1 MPNHVTNIVEAN
13 PVVINAMLNDDG
25 FVDFK
30 VINPMPDDLS
40 INGASGFYGDAE
52 TAAKLMCRE
61 KLSESHFFAR
71 LEASNRREVNALNMT
86 DESFEQF
93 VCMMRNKRKHG
104 FYHSMDF
111 ARNVWGTKWGAYNSS
126 KESDNKV
133 SFETAWPHPFPV
145 LKSLSQKFPNEEIT
159 VNYADEDTGSN
170 CGYYTIKNG
179 EIIVESIAPS
189 WNEQTDEEKRKWTEF
204 AFKLNHPDSNP
215 REYGY
220 NENWEYDESL
230 ES

>member
-13 PVVINAMLNDDG
+13 PVVINAILNDDG
-25 FVDFK
+25 VVDFK

-71 LEASNRREVNALNMT
+71 LEASNRREANALNMT

-104 FYHSMDF
+104 F
-111 ARNVWGTKWGAYNSS
+111 TI
-126 KESDNKV
+126 
-133 SFETAWPHPFPV
+133 AWTSLEMYGEQNGELITP
-145 LKSLSQKFPNEEIT
+145 LKNQ
-159 VNYADEDTGSN
+159 
-170 CGYYTIKNG
+170 TIKSHLKPHG
-179 EIIVESIAPS
+179 LI
-189 WNEQTDEEKRKWTEF
+189 
-204 AFKLNHPDSNP
+204 H
-215 REYGY
+215 
-220 NENWEYDESL
+220 SL
-230 ES
+230 H